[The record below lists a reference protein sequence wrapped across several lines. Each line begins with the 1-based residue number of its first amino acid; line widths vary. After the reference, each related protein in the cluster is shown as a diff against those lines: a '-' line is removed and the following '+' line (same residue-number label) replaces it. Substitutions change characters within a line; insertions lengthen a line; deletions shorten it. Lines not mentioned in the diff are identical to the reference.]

1 MGVDFDEAEHRA
13 INRAEQAIRAILL
26 ELMEEKNLKIESIS
40 VDTRN
45 WADYAVTIE
54 TK

>member
-13 INRAEQAIRAILL
+13 IKRAEQAVRAILL
-26 ELMEEKNLKIESIS
+26 ELTEEKSLKIESIS

-45 WADYAVTIE
+45 GADYAVTFE
-54 TK
+54 SK